1 MTLTAGSRVETDAYA
16 VLAPVYDLLT
26 GGYAYDRWVG
36 SLLDLAAR
44 HGLNERRA
52 LDVACGTGR
61 SFMPLLER
69 GYEVV
74 GCDSSP
80 RCCSRPRT
88 APADAR
94 RCTWRTCGS
103 CPASESSPLVTC
115 LDDAVNHLDS
125 ELDLLHALR
134 GMRANLS
141 RGGVLIFDVNLL
153 SAYADVPGT
162 VLQDDGRLVCWT
174 SSGRLIERSGGAAE
188 VVIDVFARAAGDLWR
203 HSRAVQRHRH
213 FAVSTVKELAAR
225 AGLEVLAVHGQR
237 PARSWTRTST
247 RPCTT
252 RRSSSRGHDSSQR
265 TTGRRRDALG
275 TVT

>member
-44 HGLNERRA
+44 HGLTERRA

-80 RCCSRPRT
+80 EMLLK
-88 APADAR
+88 AADCAGGR
-94 RCTWRTCGS
+94 AALHLADMRELPCFGS
-103 CPASESSPLVTC
+103 FPLVTC

-213 FAVSTVKELAAR
+213 FAVSTVEELAAR

-237 PARSWTRTST
+237 PGAFLDPHVDEAVHHKAVLVARPRQLAT
-247 RPCTT
+247 
-252 RRSSSRGHDSSQR
+252 HDGKE
-265 TTGRRRDALG
+265 T
-275 TVT
+275 